1 VTLFEYLAAAYVLML
16 SLALLRAMSGV
27 PHAVRPARRYWLH
40 ATWLVL
46 ALSTCLVAFWAFW
59 SYRNVEWTI
68 FRFMNSL
75 AVPALL
81 YCFIAL
87 LVPPDPSAVI
97 SWRDHFF
104 DIRVRLFATG
114 VALMVAVIASNQFTL
129 RVPFLHPSQL
139 GNYALLTIY
148 FIAFASARPAVHGVL
163 AIVFALLVA
172 ATFSTLLVQPDSLF
186 RPVQ

>member
-1 VTLFEYLAAAYVLML
+1 MTLFEYLAAAYVLML

-27 PHAVRPARRYWLH
+27 PHALRPERRYWLH
-40 ATWLVL
+40 AAWLGFAL
-46 ALSTCLVAFWAFW
+46 ATCLVAFWAFW

-87 LVPPDPSAVI
+87 LVPPDPSVVT

-104 DIRVRLFATG
+104 EVRARLFATG
-114 VALMVAVIASNQFTL
+114 VVLMVAVISSNQITL
-129 RVPFLHPSQL
+129 RVPPFHLSQL

-148 FIAFASARPAVHGVL
+148 LVAFASARPTVHGVL
-163 AIVFALLVA
+163 AIVFAVLVA